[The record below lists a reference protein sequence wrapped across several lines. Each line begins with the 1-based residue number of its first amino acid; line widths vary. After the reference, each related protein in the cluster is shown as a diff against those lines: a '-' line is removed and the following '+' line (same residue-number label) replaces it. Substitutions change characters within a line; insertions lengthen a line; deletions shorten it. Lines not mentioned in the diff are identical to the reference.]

1 MPDRIPGGIQKTV
14 RAIDED
20 SDMTSRKP
28 SSQANRLRIPN
39 AMRATADEVIAI
51 TDAFCEQLLDQEYAE
66 LCRRLAARL
75 ARKRPSPLTRG
86 RPKIWAAGVI
96 YAIGSLNFLF
106 DRAQHPHMNGDELAD
121 SLDVAKSTMANKA
134 ALIRRIL
141 DLRWFEPELMRR
153 EMLEHHPVA
162 WLIEVNGLVVDAR
175 WLPPEIQDEARRR
188 GLIPDIAQPV
198 AS

>member
-20 SDMTSRKP
+20 SDMASRKP
-28 SSQANRLRIPN
+28 SSPANRLRIPN

-51 TDAFCEQLLDQEYAE
+51 TDAFCEQRLDQEYAE
-66 LCRRLAARL
+66 LRRRLAARL

-86 RPKIWAAGVI
+86 RPEIWAAGVI

-121 SLDVAKSTMANKA
+121 SLDVATSTMANKA

-141 DLRWFEPELMRR
+141 DLRRFEPELMRR
-153 EMLEHHPVA
+153 EMLERT
-162 WLIEVNGLVVDAR
+162 R
-175 WLPPEIQDEARRR
+175 WRGSSKSTGWSSMLAGCPRRSKTR
-188 GLIPDIAQPV
+188 HAGGG
-198 AS
+198 